1 MGAARSC
8 CWWTEYAPPAR
19 AANAP
24 ALPVQDEA
32 IGKAVLILVLTTD
45 GESVCGPRPDRWSER
60 NVVVWAVQQSNSLG
74 GNRRKVHEEKEK
86 KMTGKVSTEKPGRSE
101 ATAAVAHETVIEAEN
116 LTKIHGQDES
126 RVEALADVNLKVEK
140 GEWVAVV
147 GPSGSGKSTLMNLL
161 GLLDSPT
168 SGSYSLNGREV
179 SGLKGSE
186 LSRARRD
193 LIGFVFQSY
202 NLLARQ
208 TALSNVELPM
218 VYAGVYGVEGKRRAL
233 EALERV
239 ELSNRADHKPPELSG
254 GQKQRVAIARALVN
268 DPAIVLADEP
278 TGNLDTKSGE
288 GIMELFEELQAE
300 GTTLIMVTHDMEV
313 ADRAER
319 IVEVRDGRIV
329 ADDHTREKIGD
340 KS

>member
-1 MGAARSC
+1 MSVEYR
-8 CWWTEYAPPAR
+8 TE
-19 AANAP
+19 
-24 ALPVQDEA
+24 
-32 IGKAVLILVLTTD
+32 
-45 GESVCGPRPDRWSER
+45 S
-60 NVVVWAVQQSNSLG
+60 
-74 GNRRKVHEEKEK
+74 
-86 KMTGKVSTEKPGRSE
+86 PGHSQAE
-101 ATAAVAHETVIEAEN
+101 MTAAPKTVIEAEN
-116 LTKIHGQDES
+116 LTKIYGQDEN
-126 RVEALADVNLKVEK
+126 RVEALAEVSLKVNRS
-140 GEWVAVV
+140 EWVAVV

-202 NLLARQ
+202 NLLPRQ

-218 VYAGVYGVEGKRRAL
+218 VYAGVYGKERKNRAQ

-268 DPAIVLADEP
+268 RPAIVLADEP

-288 GIMELFEELQAE
+288 GILELFEELKAE

-313 ADRAER
+313 AARAHR

-329 ADDHTREKIGD
+329 ADYKTDEKIGD
-340 KS
+340 ES